1 MSDTWNISIRDGGP
15 ETNVK
20 LNASKKSSG
29 LRLTGGIKIKPP
41 SLKTPQET
49 FGQILAK
56 IKEPEK
62 IWLRIGKNKN
72 SPGKLRAQRAKNF
85 GVFRC
90 FTRENGQKM
99 VQKWFTNTSKFWRN
113 FGKNKN
119 PKFWIAG
126 NFGKNKR
133 TGNFWPIWTLRGGFL
148 FLSPR

>member
-1 MSDTWNISIRDGGP
+1 MTNRRIYKYRRDKNKTP
-15 ETNVK
+15 P
-20 LNASKKSSG
+20 LFKK
-29 LRLTGGIKIKPP
+29 
-41 SLKTPQET
+41 PQET

-72 SPGKLRAQRAKNF
+72 SPGKLRAQRAQRAKIF

-113 FGKNKN
+113 FGKNKT
-119 PKFWIAG
+119 PKFELLEILAKIREPE
-126 NFGKNKR
+126 NFGR
-133 TGNFWPIWTLRGGFL
+133 FGR
-148 FLSPR
+148 